1 MTIVRLVLTFI
12 PFVTV
17 AAYTSQFQARS
28 NGPMALVGA
37 TLIDGTGA
45 PPLSDAVILI
55 EKDRILRVGPRSQV
69 RIPDGADRKDLTGLK
84 ILPGLIDSHVHITFA
99 LPRGPSDPQA
109 DATINGVLQ
118 QFLRHGVT
126 SIRDLGAG
134 YPWILDLTRSV
145 EQGRR
150 EGPRIFAAGPMLTA
164 LGGHPAGTL
173 LRGNDGAIASGTR
186 QIVSPEQGREVVRD
200 LASSGVDV
208 IKAVLDSLGDPTL
221 QSVFLRWTKRFSVR
235 LWPRRRTRECPS
247 RCIGET

>member
-17 AAYTSQFQARS
+17 AAYTSQFQERS

-69 RIPDGADRKDLTGLK
+69 RLPDGADRKDLTGLK

-150 EGPRIFAAGPMLTA
+150 EGPRIFAAGRCSRPP
-164 LGGHPAGTL
+164 GGLPPG
-173 LRGNDGAIASGTR
+173 
-186 QIVSPEQGREVVRD
+186 
-200 LASSGVDV
+200 
-208 IKAVLDSLGDPTL
+208 
-221 QSVFLRWTKRFSVR
+221 
-235 LWPRRRTRECPS
+235 
-247 RCIGET
+247 RCIPGNTGAFPTGP

>member
-1 MTIVRLVLTFI
+1 
-12 PFVTV
+12 
-17 AAYTSQFQARS
+17 
-28 NGPMALVGA
+28 MALVGA

-126 SIRDLGAG
+126 SIREVGARAREFLRRVRCSRLSAA
-134 YPWILDLTRSV
+134 ILPERC
-145 EQGRR
+145 
-150 EGPRIFAAGPMLTA
+150 FAATMGL
-164 LGGHPAGTL
+164 LQAG
-173 LRGNDGAIASGTR
+173 RARSYR
-186 QIVSPEQGREVVRD
+186 RS
-200 LASSGVDV
+200 
-208 IKAVLDSLGDPTL
+208 KAA
-221 QSVFLRWTKRFSVR
+221 K
-235 LWPRRRTRECPS
+235 
-247 RCIGET
+247 